1 MVLHAPRTGQNV
13 KYDPIDSMPFQ
24 LRAGLRTCPT
34 PRPEQW
40 HGPMRGLTGRRP
52 SSGPGRS

>member
-24 LRAGLRTCPT
+24 LRAGLGTCPT
-34 PRPEQW
+34 PRP
-40 HGPMRGLTGRRP
+40 G
-52 SSGPGRS
+52 SSGTAPYAA